1 MDAVGEEEVKEATK
15 TKVLGMSHGVKKA
28 SCDLGSEVAVE

>member
-28 SCDLGSEVAVE
+28 ELRSRE